1 MAKKAKITVHPSFA
15 IGEISDELF
24 SAFLEPI
31 GTMVNG
37 TMYNPKH
44 PTADAQGFRTDVI
57 NALKA
62 TGLPA
67 VRLPGGN
74 FVSAWQWKDSIGP
87 KSERKVHLDP
97 AWYQVIPNDVGHDEY
112 LQWAEKIGAKSLYT
126 VNMGTGRTQDAM
138 DCVEYTNFPGGTYWS
153 DLRIK
158 NGHEKP
164 YGVKTWYLGNE
175 MDGPWQLGSWDK
187 DPRAYGVM
195 VNETSK
201 AMKWIDAS
209 IKTGVCGSSAPFM
222 EHFPDWDEAALD
234 VCYDTV
240 DYLSVH
246 HYHSA
251 PPGDTKALLGGA
263 LYYEDFI
270 NTLTAM
276 CDYVQSKHRSPKQ
289 MMISF
294 DEYGG
299 MQRPNSPLHPGW
311 GRYNMARSHYRFNP
325 DRPYLF
331 HDPDKM
337 PDRRFPGG
345 DLTQM
350 LSMASIQ
357 LALLRHADRVKI
369 GCMTGGLGALCAS
382 NHDNV
387 WRSASHYAF
396 MQMLTY
402 AKGTSMRVAVES
414 ETYDMPGYAIDDTS
428 QYVGKNGVPYVD
440 SACAWDKK
448 SGRLAVFVINRN
460 ESEDYA
466 LSLDVTGFGSGVAAA
481 PVEARIAEVIEPA
494 WPFGAAPAKGK
505 DPKASSAAKAESF
518 AKLSGFS
525 SCTMYEISGDPE
537 AQSEF
542 GNDEI
547 FAPFVNKRAKLA
559 DGIVTAHIKPLSLSL
574 IVLE

>member
-1 MAKKAKITVHPSFA
+1 MGKKATITVHPGFA
-15 IGEISDELF
+15 IGEISNQLF

-44 PTADAQGFRTDVI
+44 PTADEQGFRTDVI

-97 AWYQVIPNDVGHDEY
+97 AWYQYITNEVGHDEY
-112 LQWAEKIGAKSLYT
+112 LQWAEKIGTEPLYT

-138 DCVEYTNFPGGTYWS
+138 DLIEYTNHEGGTYWS
-153 DLRIK
+153 DLRRK

-187 DPRAYGVM
+187 DPFGYGVM
-195 VNETSK
+195 VNETAK

-209 IKTGVCGSSAPFM
+209 IKVGVCGSSAPFM
-222 EHFPDWDEAALD
+222 EHFPEWDEKALD
-234 VCYDTV
+234 VCYDAV

-246 HYHSA
+246 HYHAA
-251 PPGDTKALLGGA
+251 PPGDTLSLLGGA
-263 LYYEDFI
+263 EYYEDFI
-270 NTLTAM
+270 NTITAM
-276 CDYVQSKHRSPKQ
+276 CDYVQSKHRSPKKI
-289 MMISF
+289 MISF

-299 MQRPNSPLHPGW
+299 MIRPNAPLNPGW
-311 GRYNMARSHYRFNP
+311 GRYNMTRSHYRFNP
-325 DRPYLF
+325 ERKYIL

-337 PDRRFPGG
+337 PDREWPGG
-345 DLTQM
+345 DRIHM

-369 GCMTGGLGALCAS
+369 GCMTGGLGALCSS
-382 NHDNV
+382 NHDHV

-396 MQMLTY
+396 MSMLNY
-402 AKGTSMRVAVES
+402 AKGTSLQVKVDS
-414 ETYDMPGYAIDDTS
+414 ETFDIPGYAIDDTS
-428 QYVGKNGVPYVD
+428 QYTGKQGLNYID
-440 SACAWDKK
+440 SACAWDA
-448 SGRLAVFVINRN
+448 GNNRLAVFVINRN
-460 ESEDYA
+460 EKDDYA
-466 LSLDVTGFGSGVAAA
+466 LNLD
-481 PVEARIAEVIEPA
+481 
-494 WPFGAAPAKGK
+494 AKGFTGYNK
-505 DPKASSAAKAESF
+505 CTHLEIATDDPDLKSR
-518 AKLSGFS
+518 
-525 SCTMYEISGDPE
+525 
-537 AQSEF
+537 F
-542 GNDEI
+542 GNDEL
-547 FAPFVNKRAKLA
+547 FVPVANPEATVKAGVLKTH
-559 DGIVTAHIKPLSLSL
+559 VKPLSFN
-574 IVLE
+574 VLLLEK